1 MEAAA
6 YRAAKAQVVEQ
17 MLQGHPWH
25 EAVVAAGLGISR
37 STAYQLLKRV
47 RAEGEAA
54 LIDGRHGHATKLRAP
69 LRHWLKEYWRDHQ
82 EATCREAQAALEA
95 RYGVRVSQ
103 SHLSRVRTASP
114 SNLPPPERGGKRR
127 RPHHLLSRPGR
138 REWESAAA
146 GCRPRD
152 RLARGAGACGAS
164 VPGGAILPPGA

>member
-25 EAVVAAGLGISR
+25 EAVAAAGLRISR

-47 RAEGEAA
+47 RTEGEAA
-54 LIDGRHGHATKLRAP
+54 LIDGRHGHATKLRVP

-95 RYGVRVSQ
+95 RFGVRVSQ
-103 SHLSRVRTASP
+103 SHLSRVRTALGVPCHPQS
-114 SNLPPPERGGKRR
+114 GGKK
-127 RPHHLLSRPGR
+127 
-138 REWESAAA
+138 
-146 GCRPRD
+146 
-152 RLARGAGACGAS
+152 
-164 VPGGAILPPGA
+164 GGVLITS